1 MTMTSIIIPTY
12 NRLGL
17 LRSCVE
23 SIRAHTRSAYEII
36 VVDNA
41 SNDGTEAYCRAS
53 KLTLIS
59 SRRTAV
65 FRWPAIS
72 GCSWLRGGTAAVEQ

>member
-1 MTMTSIIIPTY
+1 MTLTSIIIPTY

-23 SIRAHTRSAYEII
+23 SIRAHTRSPYEII

-41 SNDGTEAYCRAS
+41 SDDGTEAYCRAS
-53 KLTLIS
+53 KLTFIS
-59 SRRTAV
+59 L
-65 FRWPAIS
+65 PEN
-72 GCSWLRGGTAAVEQ
+72 RGFPLACNIGLQLAAGRSCCC

>member
-1 MTMTSIIIPTY
+1 MTLTSIIIPTY

-23 SIRAHTRSAYEII
+23 SIRAYTDSPYEII

-41 SNDGTEAYCRAS
+41 SSDETDAYCRAN
-53 KLTLIS
+53 KLTFVSL
-59 SRRTAV
+59 
-65 FRWPAIS
+65 PEN
-72 GCSWLRGGTAAVEQ
+72 RGFPLACNLGLQLAAGDELCC

>member
-59 SRRTAV
+59 L
-65 FRWPAIS
+65 PEN
-72 GCSWLRGGTAAVEQ
+72 RGFPLACNIGLQLAAGRNCCC